1 MEKIMKKNHQ
11 VQLNDKQVEFL
22 VKCIDISQELQSM
35 KPEKSEIELIRRLT
49 HIQQK
54 IEDEKLDYED
64 NIMTFDLWYLNLK

>member
-1 MEKIMKKNHQ
+1 MKKNHQ

-64 NIMTFDLWYLNLK
+64 NIMTFDLWY

>member
-49 HIQQK
+49 QIQQK

-64 NIMTFDLWYLNLK
+64 NIMTFDLGY

>member
-1 MEKIMKKNHQ
+1 MKNNHQ

-64 NIMTFDLWYLNLK
+64 NIMTFDLGY

>member
-1 MEKIMKKNHQ
+1 MKKNQQ

-64 NIMTFDLWYLNLK
+64 NIMTFDLGY

>member
-1 MEKIMKKNHQ
+1 MIMEIMMKNNHQ

-35 KPEKSEIELIRRLT
+35 QPEKSELELIRRLT

-64 NIMTFDLWYLNLK
+64 NIMTFDLGY

>member
-1 MEKIMKKNHQ
+1 MKKNHQ

-22 VKCIDISQELQSM
+22 VKCIDIWQELQSM

-64 NIMTFDLWYLNLK
+64 NIMTFDLGY

>member
-11 VQLNDKQVEFL
+11 VQLNDKQVHFL
-22 VKCIDISQELQSM
+22 VKCIDITQETHSI

-54 IEDEKLDYED
+54 IEDEKLNYED
-64 NIMTFDLWYLNLK
+64 DIITFDLGY

>member
-1 MEKIMKKNHQ
+1 MIMEIMMKNNHQ

-64 NIMTFDLWYLNLK
+64 NIMTFDLGY

>member
-1 MEKIMKKNHQ
+1 MKKNHQ

-54 IEDEKLDYED
+54 IEYEKLDYED
-64 NIMTFDLWYLNLK
+64 NIMTFDLGY

>member
-1 MEKIMKKNHQ
+1 MKKNHQ

-64 NIMTFDLWYLNLK
+64 NIMTFDLGY

>member
-1 MEKIMKKNHQ
+1 MKNNHQ

-54 IEDEKLDYED
+54 IEDEK
-64 NIMTFDLWYLNLK
+64 

>member
-1 MEKIMKKNHQ
+1 MKKNHQ
-11 VQLNDKQVEFL
+11 VQLNDKQVHFL
-22 VKCIDISQELQSM
+22 VKCIDITQELQSM

-64 NIMTFDLWYLNLK
+64 NIMTFDLGY

>member
-1 MEKIMKKNHQ
+1 MKKNLQ

-64 NIMTFDLWYLNLK
+64 NIMTFDLGY

>member
-1 MEKIMKKNHQ
+1 MKKNHQ

-64 NIMTFDLWYLNLK
+64 N

>member
-1 MEKIMKKNHQ
+1 MMKNNHQ

-64 NIMTFDLWYLNLK
+64 NIMTFDLGY

>member
-1 MEKIMKKNHQ
+1 MKKNHQ

-64 NIMTFDLWYLNLK
+64 NIMTFDLVY

>member
-1 MEKIMKKNHQ
+1 MKKNHQ

-35 KPEKSEIELIRRLT
+35 NPEKSEIELIRRLT

-64 NIMTFDLWYLNLK
+64 NIMTFDLGY

>member
-1 MEKIMKKNHQ
+1 M
-11 VQLNDKQVEFL
+11 
-22 VKCIDISQELQSM
+22 KCIDITQELHSI

-64 NIMTFDLWYLNLK
+64 DIMTFDLGY

>member
-1 MEKIMKKNHQ
+1 MKKNHQ

-35 KPEKSEIELIRRLT
+35 KPEKSEIELIRRLP

-64 NIMTFDLWYLNLK
+64 NIMTFDLGY

>member
-1 MEKIMKKNHQ
+1 MKNNHQ

-54 IEDEKLDYED
+54 IEDD
-64 NIMTFDLWYLNLK
+64 IITFDLGY

>member
-1 MEKIMKKNHQ
+1 MKKNQQ
-11 VQLNDKQVEFL
+11 VQLNDKQGEFL

-64 NIMTFDLWYLNLK
+64 NIMTFDLGY

>member
-64 NIMTFDLWYLNLK
+64 NIMTFDLGY

>member
-1 MEKIMKKNHQ
+1 MKKNHQ

-54 IEDEKLDYED
+54 NEDEKLDYED
-64 NIMTFDLWYLNLK
+64 NIMTFDLGY

>member
-1 MEKIMKKNHQ
+1 MKKNHQ

-22 VKCIDISQELQSM
+22 VKCIDISQELHSM

-64 NIMTFDLWYLNLK
+64 NIMTFDLGY

>member
-1 MEKIMKKNHQ
+1 MKKNHQ
-11 VQLNDKQVEFL
+11 VQLNDKQGEFL

-64 NIMTFDLWYLNLK
+64 NIMTFDLGY

>member
-1 MEKIMKKNHQ
+1 MKNNQQ

-35 KPEKSEIELIRRLT
+35 KPEKSEIELIRWLT

-64 NIMTFDLWYLNLK
+64 NIMTFDLGY

>member
-1 MEKIMKKNHQ
+1 MKNNHQ

-49 HIQQK
+49 HIQKK
-54 IEDEKLDYED
+54 IEDEKLDMK
-64 NIMTFDLWYLNLK
+64 II